1 MAKSEQLKVV
11 SLKQNDVGGLFLNTG
26 YVKWL
31 DYYHVVSFGIIQQQ
45 RYNDSVYMQIIILLL
60 CK

>member
-11 SLKQNDVGGLFLNTG
+11 SLKQNDVEGLFLNTC

-31 DYYHVVSFGIIQQQ
+31 D
-45 RYNDSVYMQIIILLL
+45 
-60 CK
+60 